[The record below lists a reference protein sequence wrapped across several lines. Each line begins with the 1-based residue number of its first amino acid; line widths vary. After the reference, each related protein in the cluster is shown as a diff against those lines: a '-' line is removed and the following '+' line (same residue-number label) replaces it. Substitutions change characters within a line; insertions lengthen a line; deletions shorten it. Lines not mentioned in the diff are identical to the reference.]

1 MCGVAGGFDDNAPL
15 KCVEC
20 FDPEKNAWQSL
31 APMLSSRGGVGLAC
45 LGGKLYAV
53 GKWWTSRKLEIL
65 RNKNF
70 QKKSFSMFCPIP
82 IGSVENRTFNS
93 TFEKKKIVE
102 GICCFA
108 AFVFK
113 LVKVFEFVRSQF
125 LPSVLTFE
133 YRFSNSFSK

>member
-53 GKWWTSRKLEIL
+53 GKWWTRKLEIL
-65 RNKNF
+65 KQKF
-70 QKKSFSMFCPIP
+70 SKKSFSMFCPIKFCP

-93 TFEKKKIVE
+93 TFEKKIVE
-102 GICCFA
+102 DICCFA
-108 AFVFK
+108 SFVFK
-113 LVKVFEFVRSQF
+113 LVKVLEFVHSQF
-125 LPSVLTFE
+125 LPSILSFE